1 MVHYSLVYYKMKMI
15 WRNQSNSST
24 YDWFMAKNHTF
35 RAFWAYIEPKWAN
48 SGKTRFFGG
57 NWTRSLLT
65 PYSALTSCKKS
76 EKSLE
81 PFSSN
86 MGITLL
92 LGPFWAIRPLKYHIS
107 AHFGKT
113 GFFPEKRPCT
123 FLALIVVNLIPEYEE
138 NPWSGFWEISV
149 TNYQPTTGV
158 ILWDLAQ
165 VQNRAWY
172 MVRPP
177 SRYFWVLNPNMTLFF
192 DNSQNFSQNQP
203 F

>member
-1 MVHYSLVYYKMKMI
+1 MNITWKFQLNLTTFDSYSSKPLFLAECGHVWACLKLQNLYKQHKMVHYSLVYYKMKMI

-57 NWTRSLLT
+57 NSTRSLLT

-149 TNYQPTTGV
+149 TTNY
-158 ILWDLAQ
+158 
-165 VQNRAWY
+165 
-172 MVRPP
+172 
-177 SRYFWVLNPNMTLFF
+177 
-192 DNSQNFSQNQP
+192 
-203 F
+203 

>member
-1 MVHYSLVYYKMKMI
+1 MH
-15 WRNQSNSST
+15 
-24 YDWFMAKNHTF
+24 KNFGNPWSHFPEKHRFVSFLAILGHFGTV
-35 RAFWAYIEPKWAN
+35 WPKIR
-48 SGKTRFFGG
+48 KTGFFGR
-57 NWTRSLLT
+57 NPAVSLFT

-113 GFFPEKRPCT
+113 RFFPGKRPCT
-123 FLALIVVNLIPEYEE
+123 FLVLIVVNLIAEYEE

-149 TNYQPTTGV
+149 TNQPTTLSVLIFAG
-158 ILWDLAQ
+158 INFRGNLFS
-165 VQNRAWY
+165 R
-172 MVRPP
+172 MRPF
-177 SRYFWVLNPNMTLFF
+177 FWRLFV
-192 DNSQNFSQNQP
+192 D
-203 F
+203 

>member
-1 MVHYSLVYYKMKMI
+1 M
-15 WRNQSNSST
+15 ST
-24 YDWFMAKNHTF
+24 NFGNPWSHFPEKHRFVSFLAILGHFGTV
-35 RAFWAYIEPKWAN
+35 WPKIRET
-48 SGKTRFFGG
+48 GFFGR
-57 NWTRSLLT
+57 N
-65 PYSALTSCKKS
+65 PALSVFIIYGPQTSDQKS

-149 TNYQPTTGV
+149 TNYYYNVLERTWLT
-158 ILWDLAQ
+158 
-165 VQNRAWY
+165 
-172 MVRPP
+172 
-177 SRYFWVLNPNMTLFF
+177 SRLQMIIKYKNL
-192 DNSQNFSQNQP
+192 
-203 F
+203 